1 MATAL
6 TVSETNSINAATSFY
21 SNIGSKAIAKYV
33 RSVSTMS
40 KSTAYEYYTRL
51 TNFDAFVSK
60 GYRIKTDDLLQNL
73 QAGSEDPYD
82 VLSNYS
88 TYLQSNCVISPTTL
102 KQRVVTAKNFLE
114 YHDVDL
120 SPRKFKLKV
129 KLPRSIRKNREAL
142 VKVDVINILN
152 ACSDIRLKTYVM
164 FLAATGCRASEAA
177 SIRIND
183 LDLASTPA
191 KVLIRG
197 ECTKTKV
204 ERSVFLTAELA
215 AQLKNWL
222 EYKYRKRRICHKDQ
236 QKNYTITNYYT
247 PERKDSDLI
256 FSVRGNSSEKV
267 PSLQSL
273 YNIFRHSFAKTLD
286 RIDRG
291 TREDITN
298 RRRKI
303 TLHSF
308 RRFVKSTISDLGYS
322 DFSEFFIGHTGS
334 TYYRKSFNETSELFK
349 KIEAYLTFLDYTE
362 LEARGADVVTKLDE
376 KDKQIE
382 ALTRKQQQ
390 FEQLIQSLVDSG
402 QLKAVTVT
410 SSI

>member
-6 TVSETNSINAATSFY
+6 TVSKTNSTNAATSFY
-21 SNIGSKAIAKYV
+21 HNIGSKAIAKYV
-33 RSVSTMS
+33 RSMSTMS
-40 KSTAYEYYTRL
+40 KSTAYEYYNRL
-51 TNFDAFVSK
+51 TNFDAFVLK
-60 GYRIKTDDLLQNL
+60 EYKIKTDDLLQNL
-73 QAGSEDPYD
+73 QAGSKDPYD
-82 VLSNYS
+82 ILSNYS
-88 TYLQSNCVISPTTL
+88 MYLQSNCAISPTTL

-114 YHDVDL
+114 YHDIDI
-120 SPRKFKLKV
+120 SSRKFKLKV
-129 KLPRSIRKNREAL
+129 KLPRSIRNNKEAL

-164 FLAATGCRASEAA
+164 FLAATGCRASEAT
-177 SIRIND
+177 SIRIID

-204 ERSVFLTAELA
+204 ERTVFLTAELA

-222 EYKYRKRRICHKDQ
+222 EYKYRTRRITHKDQ
-236 QKNYTITNYYT
+236 QKKYTITNYYT
-247 PERKDSDLI
+247 PERKDSDLL
-256 FSVRGNSSEKV
+256 FSVRGKVSVMV
-267 PSLQSL
+267 PSRSL
-273 YNIFRHSFAKTLD
+273 YTLLRQSFAKTLD

-291 TREDITN
+291 AREDITN

-308 RRFVKSTISDLGYS
+308 RRFAKSTISDLGYS

-334 TYYRKSFNETSELFK
+334 TYYRKSFNETAELFK

-390 FEQLIQSLVDSG
+390 FEQLIQSLIDSG
-402 QLKAVTVT
+402 QLKPNLVDNR
-410 SSI
+410 

>member
-1 MATAL
+1 MATAI
-6 TVSETNSINAATSFY
+6 TVSETNSINAVTSFY

-51 TNFDAFVSK
+51 SNFDAFVSK
-60 GYRIKTDDLLQNL
+60 GYRMKTDDLLQNL

-82 VLSNYS
+82 VLSNYT

-102 KQRVVTAKNFLE
+102 KQRVVTAKNLIE
-114 YHDVDL
+114 YHDIDI

-129 KLPRSIRKNREAL
+129 KLPRSIRKNKEAL

-164 FLAATGCRASEAA
+164 FLAATGCRASEAT
-177 SIRIND
+177 SIRIID
-183 LDLASTPA
+183 LDLASMPA

-215 AQLKNWL
+215 VQLKNWL
-222 EYKYRKRRICHKDQ
+222 DYKYRTRRICHKDQ
-236 QKNYTITNYYT
+236 QKSYTITNYYT

-256 FSVRGNSSEKV
+256 FSARGNSSEKV
-267 PSLQSL
+267 PSRSRSL
-273 YNIFRHSFAKTLD
+273 YTILRQSFAKTLD
-286 RIDRG
+286 RINRG
-291 TREDITN
+291 AREDITN

-334 TYYRKSFNETSELFK
+334 TYYRKSFNETVELFK

-382 ALTRKQQQ
+382 VLTRKQQQ
-390 FEQLIQSLVDSG
+390 FEQLIQSLIDSG
-402 QLKAVTVT
+402 QLKPNL
-410 SSI
+410 IDNR